1 MNVDKLKETSSALDL
16 QTDLWWLVLMFTGL
30 LSAVLGG
37 LAFEDAGAFWIWLS
51 VLFRTAIVLGLQQQ
65 PWGAVFGKLFWFGL
79 VAGVFEIFAD
89 WLLVGWQKGGRVY
102 PGGGVLLASPLYM
115 PLLWALAI
123 TEFGY
128 AIVRIYGLVSKR
140 VSGEMGLGI
149 TMVLGGGIAAIS
161 TAAGEFLAVRA
172 EWWSYLPGHS
182 IIGDSCA
189 LYVVL
194 AQLFNFFLFLP
205 LFGRYLSCP
214 GTRVYAALRYGII
227 FSGILFVTLWFAH
240 FVAERQG

>member
-1 MNVDKLKETSSALDL
+1 MNVEKLKEVSCALDL
-16 QTDLWWLVLMFTGL
+16 QTDLWWLVMMFTGL

-37 LAFEDAGAFWIWLS
+37 LAFEESGAFWVWLS
-51 VLFRTAIVLGLQQQ
+51 VLFRLALVVGLMQQ
-65 PWGAVFGKLFWFGL
+65 PWGAVFGTLFWFGL

-89 WLLVGWQKGGRVY
+89 SLLVGWRAGGRVY
-102 PGGGVLLASPLYM
+102 PGAAVLLDSPLYM
-115 PLLWALAI
+115 PLFWALAI

-128 AIVRIYGLVSKR
+128 AIVRLYGLVSKP
-140 VSGEMGLGI
+140 VSGEMGLGV
-149 TMVLGGGIAAIS
+149 TMVLGGGIAAVS

-172 EWWSYLPGHS
+172 GWWSYQPGKS
-182 IIGDSCA
+182 IIGDACA

-205 LFGRYLSCP
+205 LFARYLACP

-227 FSGILFVTLWFAH
+227 FSGILFVSLWFSH
-240 FVAERQG
+240 FVAEWGG

>member
-1 MNVDKLKETSSALDL
+1 MNVEKLKEASGALDL
-16 QTDLWWLVLMFTGL
+16 QTDLWWLVMMFTGL

-37 LAFEDAGAFWIWLS
+37 LAFEDSGAFWIWLS
-51 VLFRTAIVLGLQQQ
+51 VLFRTAVVLGLQQQ
-65 PWGAVFGKLFWFGL
+65 PWGSIFGKLFWFGL

-89 WLLVGWQKGGRVY
+89 SLLAGWQAGGRIY

-115 PLLWALAI
+115 PLFWALAI

-128 AIVRIYGLVSKR
+128 AIVRIHGLVSKR
-140 VSGEMGLGI
+140 LAGEMGLGVS
-149 TMVLGGGIAAIS
+149 MFLGGGIASVS

-172 EWWSYLPGHS
+172 GWWSYQPGKS

-227 FSGILFVTLWFAH
+227 FSGILFVSLWFAH
-240 FVAERQG
+240 FISERGS